1 MKKTISLC
9 KNYEFYRAYKKG
21 SFKAGRYLVIY
32 AFKNRK
38 GLSRL
43 GISVGK
49 KAGNSV
55 QRSRLTRLIRES
67 YRLTEENLKDGYDI
81 VIAARP
87 AKRGAEKPNRKIKA
101 LYVPSFTE
109 VNSELQKLM
118 DKLDLFQEQGGGE

>member
-9 KNYEFYRAYKKG
+9 KSYEFHRAYRKG
-21 SFKAGRYLVIY
+21 SFKAGRYIVVY
-32 AFKNRK
+32 ALENRK

-49 KAGNSV
+49 KTGNSV

-67 YRLTEENLKDGYDI
+67 YRLSEDNLKDGYDI

-101 LYVPSFTE
+101 LNVPAFEDIS
-109 VNSELQKLM
+109 SELQKLM
-118 DKLDLFQEQGGGE
+118 DKLHLFKEQDSE